1 MPGKGKPP
9 AERSID
15 CLQRLGLIGMTL
27 HPCSSIRSRRSSTC
41 WPGAS
46 PRTPLGERI
55 YLDVGDEQS
64 HVVEVDAT
72 GWLLTKDSPVR
83 FRGTVGMQA
92 MPLPQ
97 RGGSIAQLRALV
109 NLDDDAFVLYVS
121 WLLDALC
128 PGRPHPV
135 LFLGGEEGSA
145 KSTAARIA
153 RSLVDPHAVPLR
165 NLPTTLDDLFV
176 GANGAHAMAFDNV
189 SIISAAISDGLCQI
203 ASGSGY
209 GTRRRFTDTEQVLI
223 GGSRPIIINGLLN
236 AINRSDLADRTIAI
250 SMSRVGSEQRC
261 SEAEIWSRFELH
273 RAQIFGA
280 LLDCVACGLRKLP
293 ETRLERLPRMA
304 DFGGASRLQH
314 SNRGS
319 S

>member
-1 MPGKGKPP
+1 
-9 AERSID
+9 
-15 CLQRLGLIGMTL
+15 
-27 HPCSSIRSRRSSTC
+27 
-41 WPGAS
+41 
-46 PRTPLGERI
+46 LGERI

-223 GGSRPIIINGLLN
+223 GGSRPIIITGLLN